1 MSLMRISL
9 KRLKIKHF
17 LAIAIASIGLLSFGL
32 SRNSSSLA
40 HSQNSQQQRESLFL
54 ADAHNLEKAVIV
66 DFVDLVIIPTYDRL
80 VGQAEVL
87 KTTIDR
93 FVANPT
99 PQTLK
104 SAQVAWLA
112 ARTPWEQSEAFAFGP
127 AESLGYDG
135 DLDDWPVNETDVS
148 AILKSS
154 DRLTSE
160 YVTNLQ
166 TTEKGFHTI
175 ELLLFGSNNNKT
187 VSDFSRRER
196 ELLKLLAEAF
206 AATSRDLVTS
216 WVDGIG
222 SNPPYR
228 EVLITAGDRNNPAYL
243 TQKAALEEIV
253 QGTIGCLDEVA
264 NEKIGVPLTD
274 KTTDDLESR
283 FSHSSLS
290 DFKNNLQSVEN
301 AYLGGLP
308 DTRRGMSLSDF
319 IAKADVGLDR
329 QIKQELNAALK
340 ALEAIPDPI
349 EPKIADA
356 AALAKLKTAQEAIL
370 KLFSTMEEKV
380 LPLVRS

>member
-1 MSLMRISL
+1 MRISL
-9 KRLKIKHF
+9 KRLKIKHL
-17 LAIAIASIGLLSFGL
+17 LAIAIATFALVFLGF
-32 SRNSSSLA
+32 SRNNDSLA
-40 HSQNSQQQRESLFL
+40 YSRDSQQQRETLLL
-54 ADAHNLEKAVIV
+54 AHAHGLEKAIIV
-66 DFVDLVIIPTYDRL
+66 DFVDMVIVPTYDRL
-80 VGQAEVL
+80 VGQAAVM
-87 KTTIDR
+87 KTAIDR
-93 FVANPT
+93 FVTNPT

-135 DLDDWPVNETDVS
+135 DLDDWPVNETDVA
-148 AILKSS
+148 AILKSR
-154 DRLTSE
+154 DRFTLE
-160 YVTNLQ
+160 YISNLQ

-175 ELLLFGSNNNKT
+175 EFLLFGTDNNKT
-187 VSDFSRRER
+187 VADFSRRER
-196 ELLKLLAEAF
+196 DLLKLLAEAF
-206 AATSRDLVTS
+206 EATSRDLIAS
-216 WVDGIG
+216 WVDGID

-253 QGTIGCLDEVA
+253 QGMIGCVDEVA

-319 IAKADVGLDR
+319 IARTDARLDR
-329 QIKQELNAALK
+329 QIKQELNAALE

-349 EPKIADA
+349 EPAIADA
-356 AALAKLKTAQEAIL
+356 AALARLTTAQEAIL
-370 KLFSTMEEKV
+370 QLFSTMEEKV